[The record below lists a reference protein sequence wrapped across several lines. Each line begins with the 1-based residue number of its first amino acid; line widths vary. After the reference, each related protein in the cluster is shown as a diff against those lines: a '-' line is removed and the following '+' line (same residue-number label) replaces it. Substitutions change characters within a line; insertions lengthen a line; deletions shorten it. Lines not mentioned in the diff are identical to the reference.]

1 MLGYS
6 EDNNTWEPAGN
17 LDCPDLIEEFQ
28 EKEKTKKKGDSS
40 KEQREVEALRKQLE
54 ELKQMQQAERE
65 KFEENIRKKQEKV
78 EQMKEQ
84 VLLKDEEVRRLQVE
98 YEKIRKRLEAANH

>member
-1 MLGYS
+1 MIG
-6 EDNNTWEPAGN
+6 GF
-17 LDCPDLIEEFQ
+17 EEN
-28 EKEKTKKKGDSS
+28 ENAKKKGGSS

-54 ELKQMQQAERE
+54 ESKQMQQAERE